1 MRLTRTQG
9 AQARRGKGQPRSGDW
24 TLTFPFPALKKKNHL
39 QGWFSFFY
47 RNLDEDPR
55 RGCDKILSELSKKF
69 HFFRHSPLYNYK
81 FYFYIWAVLAGIAQ
95 LVEHDLA
102 KVGVEG
108 PSPFSRS
115 KVKEPLSEW
124 FFYFCVDMG
133 RMFDPLGSRVRQ
145 NLAHA
150 RSAKRRILRL
160 TRTQGA
166 QARRVGKQPRSGD

>member
-1 MRLTRTQG
+1 MV
-9 AQARRGKGQPRSGDW
+9 
-24 TLTFPFPALKKKNHL
+24 
-39 QGWFSFFY
+39 FFFLY

-55 RGCDKILSELSKKF
+55 RGCDQILSELSKKF

-115 KVKEPLSEW
+115 KRKRHLYGV
-124 FFYFCVDMG
+124 FFRLFADGTGPEKRG
-133 RMFDPLGSRVRQ
+133 RQKPPC
-145 NLAHA
+145 
-150 RSAKRRILRL
+150 AKRM
-160 TRTQGA
+160 Q
-166 QARRVGKQPRSGD
+166 